1 MPVKPTPAHERIMA
15 RVTVDSNDCW
25 IFTGATNSRGYG
37 FIQLGRGIGTDRT
50 HRVMYRHLVGPI
62 PEGLTLD
69 HLCANTACCNP
80 AHLEPV
86 TRSENTKR
94 QWAEGRADPGRSQ
107 REKTHCPQ
115 GHPYD
120 EANTCHSN
128 GRRHCRACGRIRAR
142 EATARKK
149 LLNRS

>member
-1 MPVKPTPAHERIMA
+1 MPVKPTPAPERI
-15 RVTVDSNDCW
+15 RVKIHVDSNGCW
-25 IFTGATNSRGYG
+25 IFTGAKNEQGYG

-50 HRVMYRHLVGPI
+50 HRVMYEAEVGPI

-69 HLCANTACCNP
+69 HLCAVPSCCNP

-86 TRSENTKR
+86 TRSENTRR
-94 QWAEGRADPGRSQ
+94 QWADGRADPGRFC

-120 EANTCHSN
+120 EANTHINKRGS
-128 GRRHCRACGRIRAR
+128 RVCRACHRERAR
-142 EATARKK
+142 RVAAAKK
-149 LLNRS
+149 ENP